1 MDASKFTPK
10 FEVPEE
16 MREFAEKSVEQ
27 TRKAFDGFIGAAQKA
42 MDTWEGSTKSMPFAS
57 GDLTRKTLG
66 YAEQNMH
73 AALDH
78 AQRLV
83 RAKDVQEAMKLQAD
97 FVQSQ
102 FVALQEQAKEFGAS
116 VQKGATEAAAKVK
129 TSL

>member
-16 MREFAEKSVEQ
+16 MRDFAEKSVDQ
-27 TRKAFDGFIGAAQKA
+27 ARKAFDGFIGAAQKA
-42 MDTWEGSTKSMPFAS
+42 MDSWEGSTATARFGSQ
-57 GDLTRKTLG
+57 DLTRKTLG

-83 RAKDVQEAMKLQAD
+83 RTKDMQEALKLQAD
-97 FVQSQ
+97 FVQAQ
-102 FVALQEQAKEFGAS
+102 FVALQEQAKELGATI
-116 VQKGATEAAAKVK
+116 QKGASEAASKAK
-129 TSL
+129 SSI